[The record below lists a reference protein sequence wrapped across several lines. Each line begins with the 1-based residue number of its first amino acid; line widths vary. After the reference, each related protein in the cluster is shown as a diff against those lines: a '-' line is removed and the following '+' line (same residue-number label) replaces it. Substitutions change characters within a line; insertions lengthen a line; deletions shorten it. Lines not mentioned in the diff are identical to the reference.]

1 MVVKNENLIG
11 DMNICFHVSVFPNS
25 SGEISSPAVRVN
37 WFTELPYH
45 KHHTKAS
52 LSIPTEE
59 LGQDWQEFIKFEIVL
74 NSYRKSSQIWN
85 LCSANK
91 YPLKFLLVV
100 HIVYS
105 LTRRSNSEGKNRPV
119 KNTDRKTLPGPV
131 WQNFFIY
138 NRSYLAI
145 AFVHPLKLKPK
156 KGRKIV

>member
-52 LSIPTEE
+52 LSIATEE

-74 NSYRKSSQIWN
+74 NSYRKSSQIWK
-85 LCSANK
+85 LCSSNK
-91 YPLKFLLVV
+91 YPLKVLLVI

-105 LTRRSNSEGKNRPV
+105 LTRTSNSEHK
-119 KNTDRKTLPGPV
+119 KARKKYWLENLDWPPAACLKGTL
-131 WQNFFIY
+131 
-138 NRSYLAI
+138 YLQWEI
-145 AFVHPLKLKPK
+145 PCIHSCSH
-156 KGRKIV
+156 